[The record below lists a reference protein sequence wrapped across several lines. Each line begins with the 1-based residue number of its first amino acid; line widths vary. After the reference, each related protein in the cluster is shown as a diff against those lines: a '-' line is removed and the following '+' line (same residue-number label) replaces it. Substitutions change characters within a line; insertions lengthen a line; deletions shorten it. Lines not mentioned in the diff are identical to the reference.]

1 MIGTSISHYEVL
13 EELGRGGMGILY
25 RARDTRLDRLVAIKV
40 LHAEAVSSAD
50 RRQRFIR
57 EAKAASALNHPHIVT
72 VYEVDRWSSNGVEHD
87 FIVMEHIDGTS
98 LDKRLAGGTLE
109 MAEAIEYATQVAD
122 ALSAAHEAGI
132 IHRDVKPANIMVTPR
147 GQVKLVDF
155 GLAKLTEPLSF
166 DSDAPSRSANP
177 LTERGAIL
185 GTAAYMSPEQAEGR
199 PVDRRTDIFSFGVV
213 LYEML
218 TGRRAFQEDT
228 AVATRVAILSRTPP
242 TVRSIRP
249 EVTAALERIVSRCL
263 QKDRDARYASAVELA
278 EDLRRL
284 RANAMHQLPSWM
296 RPRVLIPAA
305 VALGI
310 VAAVG
315 GWQWLRNSRVRWAR
329 EVALPEIARL
339 ADSQDTVAA
348 YDLAQQARRYLPHD
362 RQLERLLNT
371 ITLTGSLRS
380 DPPGADVSWKP
391 YAQPDAPWRALGRT
405 PLEDFPFPAGY
416 FRWRFEKPG
425 YDPVERAAPITRKQ
439 DVILHPSGSS
449 PPNMVWVPAGPGVI
463 RIAGVTNRRGGS
475 APLQLGGF
483 WIDTFE
489 VTNRQFKAFV
499 DAGGYRKAEFWKHL
513 FIREGR
519 ELVRD
524 QAMRELVDKTG
535 QPGPAGWELGT
546 YPPDEGDYPVRGVS
560 WFEAAAYAEF
570 AGKSLPTV
578 HHWLAATDRA
588 SPAEVGEFSN
598 FDGRGPDRVGAR
610 KGLGPFG
617 NHDMAG
623 NVKEWC
629 FNSDGGSRRYTLG
642 GAWNEPTYMYR
653 SAHAQPPF
661 ERLETDGFRC
671 AKYAEPP
678 AAPLTAAIERTW
690 RDYSREKP
698 VDDATFRLYASLYQY
713 DRTPLEPT
721 VETLESGSPYWSEE
735 KVTFNAAYGG
745 ERVIGYLFL
754 PLNAKPP
761 FQTVVFFPG
770 SGAET
775 RPSHEGLEQ
784 QYVDFVIR
792 SGRALLLPIYKG
804 TYERRLRERPPEESR
819 ALRDLQIQCYQD
831 LGRSVD
837 YLMTRG
843 DVDAG
848 KLAYYGFSLG
858 ASLGVMYT
866 AVDKRFKASILFAG
880 GFDSDTP
887 LPEVDQINFATR
899 VTTPTLMLN
908 GRDDFRFPLEESQ
921 KPLFRLLGTPPEHKR
936 HLLIRGGH
944 VPPRLEI
951 IKGVLDWLDLYL
963 GPVET
968 KG

>member
-1 MIGTSISHYEVL
+1 MIGRSISHYEVL

-25 RARDTRLDRLVAIKV
+25 RARDTRLERLVAIKV
-40 LHAEAVSSAD
+40 LHAEAVASAD
-50 RRQRFIR
+50 RRERFIR

-72 VYEVDRWSSNGVEHD
+72 VYEVDRGSSNGIEHD
-87 FIVMEHIDGTS
+87 FIVMEHIDGDS
-98 LDKRLAGGTLE
+98 LDKRLASGSLPL
-109 MAEAIEYATQVAD
+109 AEAIEYATQIAE
-122 ALSAAHEAGI
+122 ALAAAHEAGI
-132 IHRDVKPANIMVTPR
+132 VHRDVKPANIMVTRR

-155 GLAKLTEPLSF
+155 GLAKLTEALSV
-166 DSDAPSRSANP
+166 DTDAPTRAASP
-177 LTERGAIL
+177 PTEHGAVL

-218 TGRRAFQEDT
+218 TGRRAFQGDT
-228 AVATRVAILSRTPP
+228 QVTTRAAVLTRTPP
-242 TVRSIRP
+242 AVRSVRP
-249 EVTAALERIVSRCL
+249 DVPAALERVVSRCL
-263 QKDRDARYASAVELA
+263 EKSRDARYPSAVELA
-278 EDLRRL
+278 EDLRSV
-284 RANAMHQLPSWM
+284 RARATRQSPSWA
-296 RPRVLIPAA
+296 RPRVLVPAA
-305 VALGI
+305 LALALIASAVAWWW
-310 VAAVG
+310 V
-315 GWQWLRNSRVRWAR
+315 RDSRVRWAR

-339 ADSQDTVAA
+339 AEREDTVAA

-362 RQLERLLNT
+362 RQLERLSST
-371 ITLTGSLRS
+371 VTQTGSLRS

-425 YDPVERAAPITRKQ
+425 YDPVERAAPVTRKQ
-439 DVILHPSGSS
+439 DVTLHPSGSS

-463 RIAGVTNRRGGS
+463 RIAGASDRPGGS
-475 APLQLGGF
+475 VPLPLGGF

-499 DAGGYRKAEFWKHL
+499 DAGGYRKSELWKHP

-519 ELVRD
+519 EIARD

-535 QPGPAGWELGT
+535 QPGPAVWELGA
-546 YPPDEGDYPVRGVS
+546 YPANEGDHPVRGVS
-560 WFEAAAYAEF
+560 WYEAAAYAEF

-578 HHWLAATDRA
+578 HHWMAATDRA
-588 SPAEVGEFSN
+588 SPPDVGELSN
-598 FDGRGPDRVGAR
+598 FAGRGPERVGAR
-610 KGLGPFG
+610 TGLGPFG
-617 NHDMAG
+617 TYDMAG

-629 FNSDGGSRRYTLG
+629 FNAFGEKRYTLG
-642 GAWNEPTYMYR
+642 GAWNEPAYMYR
-653 SAHAQPPF
+653 SAHAQPPLD
-661 ERLETDGFRC
+661 RLETYGFRC
-671 AKYAEPP
+671 VKYLEPP

-713 DRTPLEPT
+713 DRTPLEAT
-721 VETLESGSPYWSEE
+721 VERLDSGSPYWTKER
-735 KVTFNAAYGG
+735 VTFNAAYGG

-754 PLNAKPP
+754 PVNAKPP

-770 SGAET
+770 SGASN

-784 QYVDFVIR
+784 QYVDFIIR
-792 SGRALLLPIYKG
+792 SGRALLLPVYKG
-804 TYERRLRERPPEESR
+804 TYERRLRERPPDESR
-819 ALRDLQIQCYQD
+819 GLRDLQIQCYQD
-831 LGRSVD
+831 LGRSID

-866 AVDKRFKASILFAG
+866 AVDKRFKASILLAG
-880 GFDSDTP
+880 GFDADTP

-921 KPLFRLLGTPPEHKR
+921 KPMFRALGTPAEHKR

-951 IKGVLDWLDLYL
+951 IKGVLDWLDRYL